1 MKIWCNGLEKI
12 AWRRVER
19 RDNMKEDDRK
29 KKIPVIEVRNLYKVY
44 RIGQNKVYALNGVD
58 MTVYRGEFCSIVGT
72 SGSGKSTMLNM
83 LAGLE
88 KPTKGSIRIAG
99 QNIEKLNE
107 NQLVKFRREKVG
119 FIFQS
124 FNLLGTMNAVE
135 NVALP
140 LSFRG
145 VSRRVRLKK
154 ASKMLDLVG
163 LKKQKKHKP
172 NQMSGGQ
179 QQRVGV
185 ARALVVNPQIIFAD
199 EPTGN
204 LDSHTSAEVMELMR
218 KVVKEQNKTLVM
230 VTHDNHLATFA
241 DRIFH
246 IIDGKIV
253 KVEVRDHSH
262 EGSVTEAKTVEEL
275 TQEKFTITEG
285 QQVSEKISDPF
296 FETQEVREQTE
307 KIKSDQLQEEQEDS
321 EERVEEDKI

>member
-1 MKIWCNGLEKI
+1 MAK
-12 AWRRVER
+12 
-19 RDNMKEDDRK
+19 KE
-29 KKIPVIEVRNLYKVY
+29 PVIEVKNLYKIY
-44 RIGQNKVYALNGVD
+44 RIGQNKVRALNGVD
-58 MTVYRGEFCSIVGT
+58 MTIYRGEFCSIVGT

-88 KPTKGSIRIAG
+88 KPTKGTIKIAG
-99 QNIEKLNE
+99 KHIEKLSE

-145 VSRRVRLKK
+145 VPKRVRLKK
-154 ASKMLDLVG
+154 ASAMLDLVG
-163 LKKQKKHKP
+163 LKTQKKHRP

-185 ARALVVNPQIIFAD
+185 ARALVVDPEIIFAD

-218 KVVKEQNKTLVM
+218 KVVMEQNKTLVM

-253 KVEVRDHSH
+253 KVEERDHRDAKIS
-262 EGSVTEAKTVEEL
+262 EAATVEEL
-275 TQEKFTITEG
+275 LQKSARETVIDEDVADTVDTIE
-285 QQVSEKISDPF
+285 
-296 FETQEVREQTE
+296 
-307 KIKSDQLQEEQEDS
+307 
-321 EERVEEDKI
+321 EEDPQITDADNTVMEENEEKMEEEL